1 MYVPG
6 MKVVGYVWN
15 GARLPRDQEAKI
27 QREVARRNWHLVH
40 LFSDSPLDQRAGL
53 EKALASIRTGD
64 GQVLVVSDLGA
75 LARSSK
81 EFTRVVARVARIGGR
96 LIVLDPP
103 FDTRSSSGRLLVEV
117 AQGLTQLDAAAQRME
132 RQAQTEPKTPGRRP
146 MKPEVRSRIWKY
158 RDQGWSLDRIAG
170 RLNEDGV
177 PTSQGGKKWYAST
190 VKGVV
195 DSRL

>member
-1 MYVPG
+1 

-15 GARLPRDQEAKI
+15 GARLPRNQEAKI

-40 LFSDSPLDQRAGL
+40 LFSDSPVDQRAGL
-53 EKALASIRTGD
+53 EKALASIRIRD
-64 GQVLVVSDLGA
+64 GQALVVSDLGA

-81 EFTRVVARVARIGGR
+81 EFTRVVARVAWIGGR

-132 RQAQTEPKTPGRRP
+132 SQAPTEPKSRGRIP
-146 MKPEVRSRIWKY
+146 MTPEVRSRIWQY
-158 RDQGWSLDRIAG
+158 RDQSWSLDRIAR

-195 DSRL
+195 DSRV

>member
-15 GARLPRDQEAKI
+15 GARLPRNQEATI
-27 QREVARRNWHLVH
+27 QRETARRNWHLVH
-40 LFSDSPLDQRAGL
+40 LFSDSPVDQRTGL
-53 EKALASIRTGD
+53 EKALASLRIGD
-64 GQVLVVSDLGA
+64 GQTLVVSHLGA

-132 RQAQTEPKTPGRRP
+132 SQAQTEPKSRGRTP
-146 MKPEVRSRIWKY
+146 MKPEVRSRIWRY
-158 RDQGWSLDRIAG
+158 RDQSWSLDRIAR

>member
-1 MYVPG
+1 

-15 GARLPRDQEAKI
+15 GARLPRNQEAKI
-27 QREVARRNWHLVH
+27 QREVAHRNWHLVH
-40 LFSDSPLDQRAGL
+40 LFSDNPVDERAGL
-53 EKALASIRTGD
+53 EKALAIIRTGD
-64 GQVLVVSDLGA
+64 AQTLVVSDLGA
-75 LARSSK
+75 LVRSSK

-96 LIVLDPP
+96 LIVLNPP
-103 FDTRSSSGRLLVEV
+103 FDTRSSPGRLLVEI
-117 AQGLTQLDAAAQRME
+117 AKGLTQLDAAARRME
-132 RQAQTEPKTPGRRP
+132 SQAPTEPKLRGRSP
-146 MKPEVRSRIWKY
+146 MKAEVRSRIWQY
-158 RDQGWSLDRIAG
+158 RDQRWSLDRIAR